1 MANITGGSV
10 LELDTVDSIKTTGV
24 TILWI
29 MHYAAADNGI
39 VDILDAESGLP
50 VFYYKNIDVSV
61 LGNYKFFP
69 LGGQH
74 AKGLY
79 LNTLTT
85 SNKVWVGLK

>member
-1 MANITGGSV
+1 MANIIGGSV
-10 LELDTVDSIKTTGV
+10 LELDTAGSIKTTGV

-29 MHYAAADNGI
+29 MHYAAADNG
-39 VDILDAESGLP
+39 VVEILDAESGLP
-50 VFYYKNIDVSV
+50 VFYYKNVAISV
-61 LGNYKFFP
+61 LGNYQFFN

-79 LNTLTT
+79 LNTLTA